1 MIKAIIAL
9 LVSLPELLK
18 LIKELQKKQDKKAQD
33 KKIKDDVAAIR
44 KAFEENDE
52 EALRDIFNS

>member
-1 MIKAIIAL
+1 VIKAIIAL